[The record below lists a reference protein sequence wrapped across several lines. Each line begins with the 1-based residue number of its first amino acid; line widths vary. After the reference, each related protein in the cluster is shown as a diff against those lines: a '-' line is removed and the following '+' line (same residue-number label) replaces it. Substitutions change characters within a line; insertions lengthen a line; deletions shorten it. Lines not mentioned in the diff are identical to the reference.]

1 MNKKLLKRILSLLM
15 ALIMFINIS
24 CFYSLKPKEVKAMG
38 GTVVVTGSA
47 ITLATALKVV
57 CGAVAVCGALVGA
70 EALVNNADDIKNGIN
85 KLQNDIKDSST
96 EIYQNVKASYTETAE
111 KIKNNISYIS
121 AKYGANATNDL
132 LDDSSWWE
140 IPGDVELGDDL
151 IINIPWGETETE
163 DVIQSWEKNLPD
175 EYFQDPE
182 AYAKKFFE
190 QYNQESEENKDKLG
204 GGGNNGNN
212 FKNSKFWKKI
222 KGYLTLASLVGGSSA
237 TIGSMLGHY
246 FADYE
251 QLESEK
257 SALSNAE
264 YNSRYNSLVD
274 SISNDDSL
282 IKVVE
287 NVQDR
292 SGYNITDSKYDG
304 FCSTCTRECE
314 AQILIKTKGESGF
327 SKISNVN
334 LKAYNGYFSQLNE
347 DSQSDFIFYFI
358 FEDIENA
365 HFTFTYNDTNY
376 DIYIKDYKNSNQ
388 AVYNNLRLYPHI
400 LGESTNIFDRTL
412 YIYGLNSR
420 MPLNINDADVYPNC
434 DQYYI
439 RRVQKPTWTSN
450 ENVYKD
456 IGKCTYIPNYKINN
470 KNVTPN
476 VLAYVALFG
485 DSCKYVPDGNLV
497 LKGYANTLTK
507 KDNTKSIPKEVDNNI
522 PTNFKITDT
531 LSTVT
536 PEQTRDIA
544 VTDKLIE
551 TALRV
556 QQNFPEDTKPT
567 PEQLNQIAFEEV
579 QKTFDDIINDVK
591 DPITTP
597 DYEDII
603 DGTFTPETTDPTLPT
618 NPSTPDVPDVPE
630 DINFNGI
637 NGIDLKK
644 FFPFCIPFDLY
655 NFLVWLNKEPQCPI
669 IELPIVIDMLHIN
682 TVLTLD
688 LSDYEALSNILR
700 TFLAVIY
707 TVALMLKTRDIIRG

>member
-1 MNKKLLKRILSLLM
+1 MNKKLLRRILSLLM

-24 CFYSLKPKEVKAMG
+24 CFYSLKPREVKAMG

-70 EALVNNADDIKNGIN
+70 EALVDNADDIKYGIN
-85 KLQNDIKDSST
+85 KLQNDIKDTSS
-96 EIYQNVKASYTETAE
+96 EIYQNVKSTYTNTAE
-111 KIKNNISYIS
+111 KIKNNIGYIS

-132 LDDSSWWE
+132 LNDSSWWE

-222 KGYLTLASLVGGSSA
+222 KGYLTMGALVGGSTA

-257 SALSNAE
+257 SSLSEEE

-274 SISNDDSL
+274 SITNDESL

-287 NVQDR
+287 NAEDR
-292 SGYNITDSKYDG
+292 SGLTITSN
-304 FCSTCTRECE
+304 
-314 AQILIKTKGESGF
+314 LSGF
-327 SKISNVN
+327 ENFKVIGSKSFYGDVNTNVGISASNV
-334 LKAYNGYFSQLNE
+334 LIRIDNGYFFASPALPKRPYFCIPY
-347 DSQSDFIFYFI
+347 DSISHITFNIDGVNYTSTLDPSNYPNDKITYYEKSVVQSWL
-358 FEDIENA
+358 
-365 HFTFTYNDTNY
+365 
-376 DIYIKDYKNSNQ
+376 SNLSID
-388 AVYNNLRLYPHI
+388 NM
-400 LGESTNIFDRTL
+400 GGT
-412 YIYGLNSR
+412 
-420 MPLNINDADVYPNC
+420 LNITTSDNSAIQLGVCEYPKNNS
-434 DQYYI
+434 Y
-439 RRVQKPTWTSN
+439 N
-450 ENVYKD
+450 FYKVGWL
-456 IGKCTYIPNYKINN
+456 INYGDNLV
-470 KNVTPN
+470 KN
-476 VLAYVALFG
+476 
-485 DSCKYVPDGNLV
+485 PDGNLI

-507 KDNTKSIPKEVDNNI
+507 KDNTKTIPKKVDNNI
-522 PTNFKITDT
+522 PTNFKINDT

-579 QKTFDDIINDVK
+579 QKTFDDIINDVQ

-603 DGTFTPETTDPTLPT
+603 DGTFTPDTTDPTLPT
-618 NPSTPDVPDVPE
+618 YPSTPNVPDVPE

>member
-24 CFYSLKPKEVKAMG
+24 CFYTLKPREVKAMG

-85 KLQNDIKDSST
+85 KLQNDIKDTSS
-96 EIYQNVKASYTETAE
+96 EIYQNVKTTYTETAE
-111 KIKNNISYIS
+111 KIKNNIGYIS

-222 KGYLTLASLVGGSSA
+222 KGYLTLASLVGGSTA

-251 QLESEK
+251 QLESQK
-257 SALSNAE
+257 SALSEEE
-264 YNSRYNSLVD
+264 YNRRYNSLVD
-274 SISNDDSL
+274 SITNDESL

-287 NVQDR
+287 NAEDR
-292 SGYNITDSKYDG
+292 SGYTITSNLENFDY
-304 FCSTCTRECE
+304 
-314 AQILIKTKGESGF
+314 IKAIGYKSFYGNVYTSSSSDKF
-327 SKISNVN
+327 ASNV
-334 LKAYNGYFSQLNE
+334 LITIDNGYFLYNLNRPYSPYFCFPS
-347 DSQSDFIFYFI
+347 DSIAHISFNANGVNYTSTLTPSNFPDDKYTWYNKSVIQSYC
-358 FEDIENA
+358 
-365 HFTFTYNDTNY
+365 
-376 DIYIKDYKNSNQ
+376 SNLSFNGISSNVSISTTDSCHLQ
-388 AVYNNLRLYPHI
+388 
-400 LGESTNIFDRTL
+400 LGEPVYAINYRYDFEKVGWL
-412 YIYGLNSR
+412 MFYGDKL
-420 MPLNINDADVYPNC
+420 VKKPN
-434 DQYYI
+434 
-439 RRVQKPTWTSN
+439 
-450 ENVYKD
+450 
-456 IGKCTYIPNYKINN
+456 
-470 KNVTPN
+470 
-476 VLAYVALFG
+476 
-485 DSCKYVPDGNLV
+485 GNLV

-507 KDNTKSIPKEVDNNI
+507 KDNIKSIPKKVDNNI
-522 PTNFKITDT
+522 ATNFKITDT

-579 QKTFDDIINDVK
+579 QKTFDDIINDVQ

-603 DGTFTPETTDPTLPT
+603 DGTFTPDTTDPTLPS

-655 NFLVWLNKEPQCPI
+655 NFLVWLNKEPETPI

-682 TVLTLD
+682 FVLTLD

>member
-24 CFYSLKPKEVKAMG
+24 CFYSLKPREVKAMG

-85 KLQNDIKDSST
+85 KLQNDIKDTSS
-96 EIYQNVKASYTETAE
+96 EIYQNVKSSYTETAE
-111 KIKNNISYIS
+111 KIKNNIGYIS

-222 KGYLTLASLVGGSSA
+222 KGYLTMGALVGGSTA
-237 TIGSMLGHY
+237 TVGSMLGHY

-257 SALSNAE
+257 SALSE
-264 YNSRYNSLVD
+264 SDYNSRYNSLVD
-274 SISNDDSL
+274 SINNDESLKDVKDNIKSTTDKAKLFEQNYFVTSSSND
-282 IKVVE
+282 E
-287 NVQDR
+287 NL
-292 SGYNITDSKYDG
+292 N
-304 FCSTCTRECE
+304 
-314 AQILIKTKGESGF
+314 GF
-327 SKISNVN
+327 SISAKNKLRGHLMYQSKSDTYFKTDLGEFDVTLNNAFFVN
-334 LKAYNGYFSQLNE
+334 TEFGSTIPTKLSPRIACYDPNSTQLLLKKVGSTTTYYVYFGAFAEQEGYYPKTYNGKQFYSIQPIFPYRGTIDNVSIDGYLSFVMPKLSKE
-347 DSQSDFIFYFI
+347 EFDSITPFTLPSDTEISKNR
-358 FEDIENA
+358 DLLLP
-365 HFTFTYNDTNY
+365 
-376 DIYIKDYKNSNQ
+376 YI
-388 AVYNNLRLYPHI
+388 
-400 LGESTNIFDRTL
+400 TL
-412 YIYGLNSR
+412 Y
-420 MPLNINDADVYPNC
+420 
-434 DQYYI
+434 
-439 RRVQKPTWTSN
+439 
-450 ENVYKD
+450 
-456 IGKCTYIPNYKINN
+456 
-470 KNVTPN
+470 
-476 VLAYVALFG
+476 G
-485 DSCKYVPDGNLV
+485 DTLTKKPDGNLV
-497 LKGYANTLTK
+497 IKGYANTLTK
-507 KDNTKSIPKEVDNNI
+507 KDNTKTIPKEVDNNI

-551 TALRV
+551 TAIRV

-579 QKTFDDIINDVK
+579 HKTFDDIINDVQ

-603 DGTFTPETTDPTLPT
+603 DGTFTPDTTDPTLPI

-655 NFLVWLNKEPQCPI
+655 NFLVWLNKEPETPI

-682 TVLTLD
+682 FVLTLD

>member
-24 CFYSLKPKEVKAMG
+24 CFYSLKPREVKAMG

-70 EALVNNADDIKNGIN
+70 EALVNNADDIKHGIN

-96 EIYQNVKASYTETAE
+96 EIYQNVKATYTETAE
-111 KIKNNISYIS
+111 KIKNNIGYIS

-222 KGYLTLASLVGGSSA
+222 KGYLTMGALVGGSSA

-257 SALSNAE
+257 SALSEAD

-274 SISNDDSL
+274 SINNDESLKDVKDNIKSTTDKAKLFEQNYFVTSSSNDVNL
-282 IKVVE
+282 
-287 NVQDR
+287 N
-292 SGYNITDSKYDG
+292 
-304 FCSTCTRECE
+304 
-314 AQILIKTKGESGF
+314 GF
-327 SKISNVN
+327 SISAKN
-334 LKAYNGYFSQLNE
+334 QL
-347 DSQSDFIFYFI
+347 
-358 FEDIENA
+358 
-365 HFTFTYNDTNY
+365 
-376 DIYIKDYKNSNQ
+376 
-388 AVYNNLRLYPHI
+388 RGHI
-400 LGESTNIFDRTL
+400 LYQSKSASYFDTDLGEFDVTL
-412 YIYGLNSR
+412 NNAFFVHTDYG
-420 MPLNINDADVYPNC
+420 
-434 DQYYI
+434 
-439 RRVQKPTWTSN
+439 TT
-450 ENVYKD
+450 
-456 IGKCTYIPNYKINN
+456 IPQ
-470 KNVTPN
+470 NVTPRIACYDPNATQLLLKKVGSKTTYYVYFGAFAEQEGYYPRTYNGKEFYSIQPIFPYKGNIDN
-476 VLAYVALFG
+476 VPIDGYLTFIMPKLTKEEVNSLTPFTLPSNAEISNNRELYLPYIALYG
-485 DSCKYVPDGNLV
+485 DTFTKKPDGNLV
-497 LKGYANTLTK
+497 IKGYANTLTK
-507 KDNTKSIPKEVDNNI
+507 KDNIKNISKEVDNNI
-522 PTNFKITDT
+522 ATNFKITDT

-655 NFLVWLNKEPQCPI
+655 NFLVWLNKEPETPI

-682 TVLTLD
+682 FVLTLD

>member
-24 CFYSLKPKEVKAMG
+24 CFYSLKPREVKAMG

-85 KLQNDIKDSST
+85 KLQNDIKDTSS
-96 EIYQNVKASYTETAE
+96 EIYQNVKSSYTETAE
-111 KIKNNISYIS
+111 KIKNNIGYIS

-190 QYNQESEENKDKLG
+190 QYNQESQENKDKLG

-222 KGYLTLASLVGGSSA
+222 KGYLTLASLVGGSTA

-251 QLESEK
+251 QLESQK
-257 SALSNAE
+257 SALSEDE
-264 YNSRYNSLVD
+264 YNRRYNSLVD
-274 SISNDDSL
+274 SITNDESL

-287 NVQDR
+287 NAEDR
-292 SGYNITDSKYDG
+292 SGLKITSSVSSIFNNYSVTGKKSIDCYVYCYDYLNKWQK
-304 FCSTCTRECE
+304 STLS
-314 AQILIKTKGESGF
+314 ID
-327 SKISNVN
+327 
-334 LKAYNGYFSQLNE
+334 NGYFMSF
-347 DSQSDFIFYFI
+347 SDISSSTSKSVFFVCPKDTDCHI
-358 FEDIENA
+358 N
-365 HFTFTYNDTNY
+365 FTYDNIPYTVTWHNPTSWCNY
-376 DIYIKDYKNSNQ
+376 TFNGKSAYGG
-388 AVYNNLRLYPHI
+388 NLDAFYDDNGTHRF
-400 LGESTNIFDRTL
+400 E
-412 YIYGLNSR
+412 
-420 MPLNINDADVYPNC
+420 INTINLSSIDL
-434 DQYYI
+434 
-439 RRVQKPTWTSN
+439 
-450 ENVYKD
+450 
-456 IGKCTYIPNYKINN
+456 GKCTKGDDNDVHN
-470 KNVTPN
+470 K
-476 VLAYVALFG
+476 FG
-485 DSCKYVPDGNLV
+485 WLMLYGENMSLSPDGNLV

-507 KDNTKSIPKEVDNNI
+507 KDNTKTIPKEVDNNI
-522 PTNFKITDT
+522 ATNFKITDT

-603 DGTFTPETTDPTLPT
+603 DGTFTPDTTDPTLPI

>member
-1 MNKKLLKRILSLLM
+1 MNKKLLRRILSLLM

-24 CFYSLKPKEVKAMG
+24 CFYSLKPREVKAMG

-70 EALVNNADDIKNGIN
+70 EALVNNADDIKYGIN
-85 KLQNDIKDSST
+85 KLQNDIKDTSS
-96 EIYQNVKASYTETAE
+96 EIYQNVKSTYTETAD
-111 KIKNNISYIS
+111 KIKNNIGYIS

-222 KGYLTLASLVGGSSA
+222 KGYLTMGALVGGSTA

-257 SALSNAE
+257 SALSEEE
-264 YNSRYNSLVD
+264 YNRRYNSLVD
-274 SISNDDSL
+274 SITNDESL

-287 NVQDR
+287 NAEDR
-292 SGYNITDSKYDG
+292 SGLTITSNLSGFENFKVIGSKSFYGDVSI
-304 FCSTCTRECE
+304 STGIG
-314 AQILIKTKGESGF
+314 ASNVLIK
-327 SKISNVN
+327 ID
-334 LKAYNGYFSQLNE
+334 NGYFFYNSSLPNNPYFCIPY
-347 DSQSDFIFYFI
+347 DSISHISFNIDGVNYTSTLDPSNYPNDKIICYEKPVVI
-358 FEDIENA
+358 SWLSHLGIDNA
-365 HFTFTYNDTNY
+365 GG
-376 DIYIKDYKNSNQ
+376 I
-388 AVYNNLRLYPHI
+388 
-400 LGESTNIFDRTL
+400 
-412 YIYGLNSR
+412 
-420 MPLNINDADVYPNC
+420 LNI
-434 DQYYI
+434 
-439 RRVQKPTWTSN
+439 T
-450 ENVYKD
+450 
-456 IGKCTYIPNYKINN
+456 
-470 KNVTPN
+470 TPN
-476 VLAYVALFG
+476 NCSLQLGASEYPKDNSYNFYKVGWLINYG
-485 DSCKYVPDGNLV
+485 DNLVKNPDGNLI

-507 KDNTKSIPKEVDNNI
+507 KDNTKTIPKKVDNNI
-522 PTNFKITDT
+522 ATNFKITDT

-603 DGTFTPETTDPTLPT
+603 DGTFTPDTTDPTLPT

-682 TVLTLD
+682 TVLMLD

>member
-24 CFYSLKPKEVKAMG
+24 CFYSLKPREVKAMG

-70 EALVNNADDIKNGIN
+70 EALVNNADDIKYGIN
-85 KLQNDIKDSST
+85 KLQNDIKDTSS
-96 EIYQNVKASYTETAE
+96 EIYQNVKSSYTETAE
-111 KIKNNISYIS
+111 KIKNNIGYIS

-222 KGYLTLASLVGGSSA
+222 KGYLTMGALVGGSTA

-251 QLESEK
+251 ELESQK
-257 SALSNAE
+257 SALSEDE
-264 YNSRYNSLVD
+264 YNRRYNSLVD
-274 SISNDDSL
+274 SITNDESL

-287 NVQDR
+287 NAEDR
-292 SGYNITDSKYDG
+292 SGYIITSSLPDFEYIKAIGYKSFYGNVNIGSDAVHINKK
-304 FCSTCTRECE
+304 
-314 AQILIKTKGESGF
+314 A
-327 SKISNVN
+327 SNV
-334 LKAYNGYFSQLNE
+334 LITIDNGYFYYNKDRPNSPYFTIPLDCISHIRFNINGVNYTSTLDPSNLPDDVRKPMFDNKYAAQ
-347 DSQSDFIFYFI
+347 YFI
-358 FEDIENA
+358 YNLDIDGTSDKLFIN
-365 HFTFTYNDTNY
+365 TTDTC
-376 DIYIKDYKNSNQ
+376 DKQLGSPVFASN
-388 AVYNNLRLYPHI
+388 
-400 LGESTNIFDRTL
+400 
-412 YIYGLNSR
+412 IYG
-420 MPLNINDADVYPNC
+420 DVYKVGWTILYGDNLVKKPN
-434 DQYYI
+434 
-439 RRVQKPTWTSN
+439 
-450 ENVYKD
+450 
-456 IGKCTYIPNYKINN
+456 
-470 KNVTPN
+470 
-476 VLAYVALFG
+476 
-485 DSCKYVPDGNLV
+485 GNLV

-507 KDNTKSIPKEVDNNI
+507 KDNTKTIPKKVDNNI

-551 TALRV
+551 TAIRV

-579 QKTFDDIINDVK
+579 HKTFDDIINDVQ

-603 DGTFTPETTDPTLPT
+603 DGTFTPDTTDPTLPI

-655 NFLVWLNKEPQCPI
+655 NFLVWLNKEPETPI

-682 TVLTLD
+682 FVLTLD

>member
-24 CFYSLKPKEVKAMG
+24 CFYCLKPKEVKAMG

-85 KLQNDIKDSST
+85 KLQNDIKDTSS
-96 EIYQNVKASYTETAE
+96 EIYQNVKSSYTETAE
-111 KIKNNISYIS
+111 KIKNNIGYIS
-121 AKYGANATNDL
+121 SKYGANATNDL

-222 KGYLTLASLVGGSSA
+222 KGYLTMGALVGGSTA

-257 SALSNAE
+257 SALTQNE

-274 SISNDDSL
+274 SISNDESL

-287 NVQDR
+287 NAEDR
-292 SGYNITDSKYDG
+292 SGYQITDNTWAGYSDIVVTGVKSFKGRVICKDSSNYDWQN
-304 FCSTCTRECE
+304 SLVT
-314 AQILIKTKGESGF
+314 ID
-327 SKISNVN
+327 
-334 LKAYNGYFSQLNE
+334 NGYFCS
-347 DSQSDFIFYFI
+347 F
-358 FEDIENA
+358 
-365 HFTFTYNDTNY
+365 
-376 DIYIKDYKNSNQ
+376 
-388 AVYNNLRLYPHI
+388 
-400 LGESTNIFDRTL
+400 
-412 YIYGLNSR
+412 
-420 MPLNINDADVYPNC
+420 NC
-434 DQYYI
+434 
-439 RRVQKPTWTSN
+439 
-450 ENVYKD
+450 
-456 IGKCTYIPNYKINN
+456 YKINSYDPKVVVPKDITAHITFNYNGQNIVYDCLNQTGWAYYDNACASGLQNFKIESGNYANSTFTIETLEPDYIALGSN
-470 KNVTPN
+470 KATQADNWVGRLSWVMLYGN
-476 VLAYVALFG
+476 NL
-485 DSCKYVPDGNLV
+485 KYVPDGNLV

-507 KDNTKSIPKEVDNNI
+507 KDNTKTIPKEVDNNI

-597 DYEDII
+597 DYVDII

-618 NPSTPDVPDVPE
+618 NPSTPDVPE

>member
-24 CFYSLKPKEVKAMG
+24 CFYCLKPREVKAMG

-47 ITLATALKVV
+47 ITLATALKFV

-85 KLQNDIKDSST
+85 KLQNDIKDTSS
-96 EIYQNVKASYTETAE
+96 EIYQNVKSSYTETAE
-111 KIKNNISYIS
+111 KIKNNIGYIS
-121 AKYGANATNDL
+121 AKYGSNATNDL

-212 FKNSKFWKKI
+212 FKSSKFWKKI
-222 KGYLTLASLVGGSSA
+222 KGYLTMGALVGGSTA

-257 SALSNAE
+257 SALSEDE

-274 SISNDDSL
+274 SINNDESL

-287 NVQDR
+287 NAEDR
-292 SGYNITDSKYDG
+292 SGLKITDSNND
-304 FCSTCTRECE
+304 FN
-314 AQILIKTKGESGF
+314 GF
-327 SKISNVN
+327 SIIPLRQVNVGLFQHDIFSSYKKIADINLISHGGYFTNFGFDNANCLYFITEEPSN
-334 LKAYNGYFSQLNE
+334 AYFSYIYNGQEYNQYLTNWRTDTTGTIMDKQFTSFDLLSNKFYI
-347 DSQSDFIFYFI
+347 DGNSKAFIL
-358 FEDIENA
+358 
-365 HFTFTYNDTNY
+365 DTNE
-376 DIYIKDYKNSNQ
+376 
-388 AVYNNLRLYPHI
+388 ATNNTLR
-400 LGESTNIFDRTL
+400 
-412 YIYGLNSR
+412 
-420 MPLNINDADVYPNC
+420 
-434 DQYYI
+434 
-439 RRVQKPTWTSN
+439 
-450 ENVYKD
+450 
-456 IGKCTYIPNYKINN
+456 GKCTYSSNKPLYLMYLAFYGDTLSSKPN
-470 KNVTPN
+470 
-476 VLAYVALFG
+476 
-485 DSCKYVPDGNLV
+485 GNLV
-497 LKGYANTLTK
+497 LEGYANTLTK
-507 KDNTKSIPKEVDNNI
+507 KDNTKNIQKEVEKNI

-603 DGTFTPETTDPTLPT
+603 DGSFTPDTTDPTLPT

>member
-1 MNKKLLKRILSLLM
+1 MNKKLLRRILSLLM

-24 CFYSLKPKEVKAMG
+24 CFYSLKPIEVKAMG

-85 KLQNDIKDSST
+85 KLQNDIKDTSS
-96 EIYQNVKASYTETAE
+96 EIYQNVKSSYTETAE
-111 KIKNNISYIS
+111 KIKNNIGYIS

-222 KGYLTLASLVGGSSA
+222 KGYLTLASIVGGSSA

-251 QLESEK
+251 ELESQK
-257 SALSNAE
+257 SALSEDE

-274 SISNDDSL
+274 SINNDESL

-287 NVQDR
+287 NSEEITDR
-292 SGYNITDSKYDG
+292 SGYNITDSNIS
-304 FCSTCTRECE
+304 FN
-314 AQILIKTKGESGF
+314 GF
-327 SKISNVN
+327 SITTVNTLNAELYELIGSNWKFVN
-334 LKAYNGYFSQLNE
+334 YTPIIAHNGYFSTLGQIGGNG
-347 DSQSDFIFYFI
+347 QMFFITGTPDTAYI
-358 FEDIENA
+358 
-365 HFTFTYNDTNY
+365 TYTYNNIEYDLPCKSLTIAFADT
-376 DIYIKDYKNSNQ
+376 
-388 AVYNNLRLYPHI
+388 
-400 LGESTNIFDRTL
+400 
-412 YIYGLNSR
+412 
-420 MPLNINDADVYPNC
+420 INDKPVKSYYIDSTAPFYPYEGSNRFHFKAYQRLQDSFYGNCVFPKDDNNYPN
-434 DQYYI
+434 
-439 RRVQKPTWTSN
+439 K
-450 ENVYKD
+450 
-456 IGKCTYIPNYKINN
+456 
-470 KNVTPN
+470 
-476 VLAYVALFG
+476 LMYVALYG
-485 DSCKYVPDGNLV
+485 DTLSTKPDGNLF
-497 LKGYANTLTK
+497 LKGYANTLTR

-522 PTNFKITDT
+522 ATNFKITDT

-579 QKTFDDIINDVK
+579 HKTFDDIINDVK
-591 DPITTP
+591 DPIITP

-603 DGTFTPETTDPTLPT
+603 DGTFTPDTTDPTLPT

>member
-1 MNKKLLKRILSLLM
+1 MNKKLLRRILSLLM

-24 CFYSLKPKEVKAMG
+24 CFYSLKPREVKAMG

-47 ITLATALKVV
+47 ITLATALKFV

-70 EALVNNADDIKNGIN
+70 EALVNNADDIKYGIN
-85 KLQNDIKDSST
+85 KLENDIKDTSS

-111 KIKNNISYIS
+111 KIKNNIGYIS
-121 AKYGANATNDL
+121 AKYSANATNDL

-222 KGYLTLASLVGGSSA
+222 KGYLTMGALVGGSTA

-251 QLESEK
+251 QLESQK
-257 SALSNAE
+257 SALSEDE

-274 SISNDDSL
+274 SITNDESL

-287 NVQDR
+287 NAEDR
-292 SGYNITDSKYDG
+292 SGLTITSNLPGFENFKVIGSKSFYGDVSISSG
-304 FCSTCTRECE
+304 IS
-314 AQILIKTKGESGF
+314 ASNVLIK
-327 SKISNVN
+327 ID
-334 LKAYNGYFSQLNE
+334 NGYFFYYSSLPNYPYFCIPY
-347 DSQSDFIFYFI
+347 DSISHISFNIDGVNYISTLDPSNYPSDKI
-358 FEDIENA
+358 
-365 HFTFTYNDTNY
+365 TNY
-376 DIYIKDYKNSNQ
+376 EKSVIQ
-388 AVYNNLRLYPHI
+388 TWCRNLPI
-400 LGESTNIFDRTL
+400 DNIGG
-412 YIYGLNSR
+412 I
-420 MPLNINDADVYPNC
+420 LNI
-434 DQYYI
+434 
-439 RRVQKPTWTSN
+439 S
-450 ENVYKD
+450 
-456 IGKCTYIPNYKINN
+456 
-470 KNVTPN
+470 TPN
-476 VLAYVALFG
+476 NCSLQLGASEYPSDNSYNFYKVGWLINYG
-485 DSCKYVPDGNLV
+485 DNLVKNPDGNLI

-507 KDNTKSIPKEVDNNI
+507 KDNTKTIPKKVDNNI
-522 PTNFKITDT
+522 ATNFKITDT

-579 QKTFDDIINDVK
+579 QKTFDDIINDVNE
-591 DPITTP
+591 PITTP

-603 DGTFTPETTDPTLPT
+603 DGTFTPDTTDPTLPT
-618 NPSTPDVPDVPE
+618 NPSTPDVPE

>member
-24 CFYSLKPKEVKAMG
+24 CFYSLKPREVKAMG

-47 ITLATALKVV
+47 ITLATALKYVI
-57 CGAVAVCGALVGA
+57 GAVAVCGALVGA

-85 KLQNDIKDSST
+85 KLENDIKDTST
-96 EIYQNVKASYTETAE
+96 DIYQNLKSSCSKTGE
-111 KIKNNISYIS
+111 KIKNNIGYIS
-121 AKYGANATNDL
+121 AKYGANVTNDL

-140 IPGDVELGDDL
+140 IPGDVEIGNDL
-151 IINIPWGETETE
+151 IINIPWGDNETESD
-163 DVIQSWEKNLPD
+163 DVVQPWEKNMPD
-175 EYFQDPE
+175 EYFENPQE
-182 AYAKKFFE
+182 YTEKFFE
-190 QYNQESEENKDKLG
+190 QYNQESEINKEKLG

-222 KGYLTLASLVGGSSA
+222 KGFLTLGALVGGSMS

-246 FADYE
+246 FSDYE

-257 SALSNAE
+257 SALTEEE
-264 YNSRYNSLVD
+264 YNNRYNSLVD
-274 SISNDDSL
+274 SITNDESLIVVKKDIINFDERTRLFNDNYFVSSNDTKFDGCS
-282 IKVVE
+282 ISPKNKIFCKVYYKTPT
-287 NVQDR
+287 
-292 SGYNITDSKYDG
+292 SSSKFLGYYHIT
-304 FCSTCTRECE
+304 
-314 AQILIKTKGESGF
+314 A
-327 SKISNVN
+327 N
-334 LKAYNGYFSQLNE
+334 NGYFGYLTENKGQHECQPYIMS
-347 DSQSDFIFYFI
+347 SDFNDCSLELFNSDNNDEIYIDKINLKSNKFLNFK
-358 FEDIENA
+358 
-365 HFTFTYNDTNY
+365 YNDKTSSCCQCVDIPCTLVLNDKQQNVLLTFSFGYVTDEYTN
-376 DIYIKDYKNSNQ
+376 K
-388 AVYNNLRLYPHI
+388 I
-400 LGESTNIFDRTL
+400 LPQIFNKRTSFSGMERYYLPYLTL
-412 YIYGLNSR
+412 YG
-420 MPLNINDADVYPNC
+420 
-434 DQYYI
+434 
-439 RRVQKPTWTSN
+439 
-450 ENVYKD
+450 D
-456 IGKCTYIPNYKINN
+456 IFTKE
-470 KNVTPN
+470 
-476 VLAYVALFG
+476 
-485 DSCKYVPDGNLV
+485 PDGNLIIN
-497 LKGYANTLTK
+497 GYANTLTK
-507 KDNTKSIPKEVDNNI
+507 KDNIKSLSKEVDKNI
-522 PTNFKITDT
+522 STNFKISDT
-531 LSTVT
+531 LRTVT

-551 TALRV
+551 TAIRV

-579 QKTFDDIINDVK
+579 QKTFDNIIDDVQ

-603 DGTFTPETTDPTLPT
+603 DGTFTPDTTDPTLPS

-655 NFLVWLNKEPQCPI
+655 NFLVWLNKEPETPL

-682 TVLTLD
+682 FILTLD

>member
-1 MNKKLLKRILSLLM
+1 MNKKLLRRILSLLM

-24 CFYSLKPKEVKAMG
+24 CFYSLKPREVKAMG

-85 KLQNDIKDSST
+85 KLQNDIKDTSS
-96 EIYQNVKASYTETAE
+96 EIYQNVKSSYTETTE
-111 KIKNNISYIS
+111 KIKNNIGYIS

-182 AYAKKFFE
+182 SYAKKFFE
-190 QYNQESEENKDKLG
+190 QYNQESQENKDKLG

-222 KGYLTLASLVGGSSA
+222 KGYLTMGALVGGSTA

-246 FADYE
+246 FTDYE

-257 SALSNAE
+257 SGLSEDE

-274 SISNDDSL
+274 SINNDESL
-282 IKVVE
+282 IDIKD
-287 NVQDR
+287 NINNNQDR
-292 SGYNITDSKYDG
+292 VNLAKSNYMFDNSLKFNDFNGYSISPKNEIYPNVYYDVEDKVDDGIDTRQRIQLGKLKCKINNGFFYVIDNVADSGRPYNDIVIWIASYSDI
-304 FCSTCTRECE
+304 
-314 AQILIKTKGESGF
+314 AQIEIYVPERNTT
-327 SKISNVN
+327 
-334 LKAYNGYFSQLNE
+334 
-347 DSQSDFIFYFI
+347 YFI
-358 FEDIENA
+358 YADCPNS
-365 HFTFTYNDTNY
+365 FTF
-376 DIYIKDYKNSNQ
+376 
-388 AVYNNLRLYPHI
+388 NNKTAYYRVA
-400 LGESTNIFDRTL
+400 GNIFDHGEVTGKG
-412 YIYGLNSR
+412 YEYG
-420 MPLNINDADVYPNC
+420 NINFIFDDITDNELLSMFPF
-434 DQYYI
+434 I
-439 RRVQKPTWTSN
+439 RNDSSFKANALTKERFAWLSLYGDTSS
-450 ENVYKD
+450 K
-456 IGKCTYIPNYKINN
+456 K
-470 KNVTPN
+470 
-476 VLAYVALFG
+476 
-485 DSCKYVPDGNLV
+485 PDGNLV

-507 KDNTKSIPKEVDNNI
+507 KDNTKNISKEVDKNI

-551 TALRV
+551 AALRV

-603 DGTFTPETTDPTLPT
+603 DGTFTPDTTDPTLPS
-618 NPSTPDVPDVPE
+618 NPSTPDVPEVPE

-655 NFLVWLNKEPQCPI
+655 NFLVWLNKEPETPI

-682 TVLTLD
+682 FVLTLD